1 MNLAVQK
8 NHLGG
13 QILYRTLDH
22 SKKRRQKVTFSN
34 NVSRV
39 VSDTGG
45 KWNAQKFMFYMFK
58 SKPGVDIR
66 CTSAKI
72 GAEKRYIF
80 WTEWCKKFGVKDSDK
95 NGVKDLA
102 KIV

>member
-13 QILYRTLDH
+13 QILYRTLNH

-34 NVSRV
+34 NVPRV
-39 VSDTGG
+39 VSDTRG

-66 CTSAKI
+66 WTSAKI

-80 WTEWCKKFGVKDSDK
+80 GQNGAK
-95 NGVKDLA
+95 NFV
-102 KIV
+102 